1 MPTLYT
7 IPPKKTIYY
16 AFSIKKPLK
25 MLLIHWT
32 SEFIQA
38 FMAGIIHEVFMKNE
52 TENHANIAICE
63 QIHPQ
68 LLTTQERK
76 EQVVHLIH
84 LALSRLNIHQ
94 KIGGHNE

>member
-1 MPTLYT
+1 
-7 IPPKKTIYY
+7 
-16 AFSIKKPLK
+16 
-25 MLLIHWT
+25 MLPIHWT

-38 FMAGIIHEVFMKNE
+38 FMAGIIQEVFMNNE
-52 TENHANIAICE
+52 TENHVNITIYE

-76 EQVVHLIH
+76 EQVIHLIH

-94 KIGGHNE
+94 KIGGHDE

>member
-1 MPTLYT
+1 
-7 IPPKKTIYY
+7 
-16 AFSIKKPLK
+16 
-25 MLLIHWT
+25 
-32 SEFIQA
+32 
-38 FMAGIIHEVFMKNE
+38 MKNE

-94 KIGGHNE
+94 KIGGHHE